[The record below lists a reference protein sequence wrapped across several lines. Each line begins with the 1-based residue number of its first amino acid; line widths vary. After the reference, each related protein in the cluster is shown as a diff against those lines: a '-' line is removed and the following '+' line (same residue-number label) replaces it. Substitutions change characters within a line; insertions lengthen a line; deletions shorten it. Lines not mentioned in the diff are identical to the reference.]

1 MAQSDFCV
9 TDAGARVNTYLSI
22 CLYVDHADMHMRQ
35 YAAIHNA
42 AVRHQRYSLQFILRR
57 VYGTKERQESIGL
70 GVRHRNA
77 GSSRTRPCP
86 RRELRRQA
94 SGSG

>member
-1 MAQSDFCV
+1 MRPVV
-9 TDAGARVNTYLSI
+9 TDAGARVNTYLPI

-35 YAAIHNA
+35 YAATYTV
-42 AVRHQRYSLQFILRR
+42 AVRHQRHSLQFTLRR
-57 VYGTKERQESIGL
+57 VYVVKERQEAIGL

-77 GSSRTRPCP
+77 GSSKTRPCP